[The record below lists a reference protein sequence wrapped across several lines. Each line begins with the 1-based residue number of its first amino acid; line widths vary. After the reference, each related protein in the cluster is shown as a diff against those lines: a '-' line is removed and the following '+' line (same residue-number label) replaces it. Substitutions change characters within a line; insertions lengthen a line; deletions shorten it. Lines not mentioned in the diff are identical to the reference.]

1 MEMERVTIDLPI
13 VKVEPN
19 QPIWSQDFAK
29 EHYEYGLMIVDDGVM
44 RNFVF
49 YDGSCVWNMPCPHD
63 VIEKFIVE
71 KAIIDNE
78 AIYHRD
84 MEAIEERLEVI
95 EKLLDE
101 VKVEARKSE
110 NRLTDTIV
118 EQSARQITEF
128 NILRDKGDAVMNSFS
143 EVRDDMLD
151 IIEDKLGRLPKS
163 GDGANVIDIAKAFA
177 VISKPEL
184 IKELSK

>member
-1 MEMERVTIDLPI
+1 MEMGKITIELPI

-49 YDGSCVWNMPCPHD
+49 YDGTCVFNIPFPHD
-63 VIEKFIVE
+63 IIDKYLVE

-84 MEAIEERLEVI
+84 MEAIEERLSVI
-95 EKLLDE
+95 EKLCNDSNSELYRQ
-101 VKVEARKSE
+101 KEARVKGL
-110 NRLTDTIV
+110 NALV
-118 EQSARQITEF
+118 
-128 NILRDKGDAVMNSFS
+128 DKCDAVIDNFA

-163 GDGANVIDIAKAFA
+163 DSGANVLDVAKAFA

-184 IKELSK
+184 IKELNK

>member
-1 MEMERVTIDLPI
+1 MERVTIDLPI

-19 QPIWSQDFAK
+19 QPIWCQDFAK

-49 YDGSCVWNMPCPHD
+49 YDGACVFNMPCPHD
-63 VIEKFIVE
+63 VIEKYLVE
-71 KAIIDNE
+71 KAVIDND

-84 MEAIEERLEVI
+84 MEAIEERLKRI
-95 EKLLDE
+95 EE
-101 VKVEARKSE
+101 KVVECKQKS
-110 NRLTDTIV
+110 
-118 EQSARQITEF
+118 
-128 NILRDKGDAVMNSFS
+128 DAVVDSFA

-163 GDGANVIDIAKAFA
+163 GDGANVLDVAKAFA

-184 IKELSK
+184 IKELNK

>member
-1 MEMERVTIDLPI
+1 MEMERVTIELPI

-19 QPIWSQDFAK
+19 QPIWSNDFAK

-49 YDGSCVWNMPCPHD
+49 YDGACVFNTPCPHD
-63 VIEKFIVE
+63 VIDKYLVE
-71 KAIIDNE
+71 MAVIDND

-84 MEAIEERLEVI
+84 MEAIEERLTVI
-95 EKLLDE
+95 EKLCNDSNIELYRQKDAR
-101 VKVEARKSE
+101 VKGLNALMDKS
-110 NRLTDTIV
+110 
-118 EQSARQITEF
+118 
-128 NILRDKGDAVMNSFS
+128 DAVINNFA

-151 IIEDKLGRLPKS
+151 IIEDKLGRIPKS
-163 GDGANVIDIAKAFA
+163 GDGANVLDVAKAFA

-184 IKELSK
+184 IKELNK